1 MFFKC
6 RYFFATRRD
15 SSSGL
20 ASSPMFTTF
29 QLHPYV
35 SSRLGRTSALKEMIE
50 FMKGHEGVWFATGVE
65 IAEWWL
71 KQNFSEKPA
80 PLRMAV
86 VS

>member
-1 MFFKC
+1 MFL
-6 RYFFATRRD
+6 YAE
-15 SSSGL
+15 S
-20 ASSPMFTTF
+20 APSPMFTTF

-50 FMKGHEGVWFATGVE
+50 FMKGHEGVWFATGIE

-80 PLRMAV
+80 PLRMAAA
-86 VS
+86 S